1 MHRGLTKDEIDKV
14 APASN
19 GIVEINSTLKCV
31 KIINMAAGHKT
42 SFFWTGEERI
52 LSGRNGEEISFLNV
66 PGATWADFNIYNSF
80 GSVCPK
86 MGYLHF
92 FRDTKAQSRVALL
105 QRRTYDFQPELNES
119 LITVTI

>member
-1 MHRGLTKDEIDKV
+1 
-14 APASN
+14 
-19 GIVEINSTLKCV
+19 
-31 KIINMAAGHKT
+31 
-42 SFFWTGEERI
+42 
-52 LSGRNGEEISFLNV
+52 
-66 PGATWADFNIYNSF
+66 
-80 GSVCPK
+80 